1 MFFFSLCLI
10 SKQVVWRCSFP
21 ISIWGLADF
30 LYLMRFTILHV
41 LPEAMIPQMTC
52 QKEEAVWTR
61 LARPRMTSCK
71 WWCPS
76 YHLKNK
82 LSLRDIRSHF
92 RINFFF
98 LFADLSMFY
107 MEKFLGVHD
116 CSYWS
121 VLGPYKEKHVLIVI
135 LIQLLKTKH

>member
-98 LFADLSMFY
+98 PLCWPVNVLHGEIFR
-107 MEKFLGVHD
+107 
-116 CSYWS
+116 CSW
-121 VLGPYKEKHVLIVI
+121 L
-135 LIQLLKTKH
+135 QLLVCVGPLQGKTCADSHFNTTPEN